1 MKKGDYL
8 GKDIKRKA
16 KKIIKFRHDSSMF
29 YKFDKYLKISK
40 IKINNIEPMKNI
52 ENGKVYKINYKHGFN
67 LWNPITQLIIIFY
80 LLVYVVVDLEEI
92 FDSFKSKDFSETFK
106 IKD

>member
-1 MKKGDYL
+1 M

-67 LWNPITQLIIIFY
+67 LWNPITWLIIIFY
-80 LLVYVVVDLEEI
+80 LLVHVVMDLEEI
-92 FDSFKSKDFSETFK
+92 FEEFSNTEEYSGTFK